1 MSTLLS
7 HFLDH
12 PSVTIDSRDVKA
24 GQIFFAIR
32 GDHFDGNRFVPAA
45 LEAGA
50 ALCVSSD
57 SRYEGREKVIVVPDT
72 LIAIQQLARA
82 YRDTF
87 SIPVLAVTGSNGKTT
102 TKELLARV
110 LATQF
115 NVHVTKGNLNNHLG
129 VPLTLLAMP
138 RETTFTV
145 IEMGANHIGE
155 IYDLCQIARPG
166 FGLIT
171 NIGLAH
177 LEGFGSPQG
186 VRTAKSEL
194 FRFLEEQQGIRFLNM
209 EEESLH
215 FLADQGN
222 KAGLVEISSDDADLY
237 PSASADG
244 YLAYRLGGEIHST
257 HLVGGYNFNNVLA
270 AFSVGRYFG
279 CDTEAMSAAIASYHP
294 DNNRS
299 QRARYRDIDLILDA
313 YNANPSSVA
322 QALNNLS
329 ALPAGRK
336 AVILGDMLELGE
348 DYLRYHR
355 QILMQVRA
363 LGELDHVYL
372 IGPHYSELKA
382 EFPEFDFYGSTEL
395 AAAGIE
401 WPQLSGYTVLI
412 KGSRGLKLETLV
424 H

>member
-1 MSTLLS
+1 MSALLS

-12 PSVTIDSRDVKA
+12 PSVTIDSRDIKA

-32 GDHFDGNRFVPAA
+32 GDHFDGNQFVPAA

-50 ALCVSSD
+50 ALCVASD
-57 SRYEGREKVIVVPDT
+57 ARYEGREKVIVVPDT
-72 LIAIQQLARA
+72 LIAIQHLARA

-102 TKELLARV
+102 TKELLSRV

-138 RETTFTV
+138 RETTFAV
-145 IEMGANHIGE
+145 IEMGANHVGE
-155 IYDLCQIARPG
+155 IYDLCRIARPG
-166 FGLIT
+166 SGLIT
-171 NIGLAH
+171 NIGIAH
-177 LEGFGSPQG
+177 LEGFGGPQG

-194 FRFLEEQQGIRFLNM
+194 FRFLEERQGVRFLNM
-209 EEESLH
+209 EEESLR
-215 FLADQGN
+215 FLAEEDKTGI
-222 KAGLVEISSDDADLY
+222 VEISSNEAGLY
-237 PSASADG
+237 PVASGDG
-244 YLAYRLGGEIHST
+244 YLAYRLGEEICHT
-257 HLVGGYNFNNVLA
+257 HLVGSYNFNNVLA
-270 AFSVGRYFG
+270 AFSIGKYFG
-279 CDTEAMSAAIASYHP
+279 CDPKAMSGAIASYRP

-299 QRARYRDIDLILDA
+299 QRMRYRDADLILDA

-336 AVILGDMLELGE
+336 AAILGDMLELGE

-355 QILMQVRA
+355 QILMQAREA
-363 LGELDHVYL
+363 GTLDRVYL
-372 IGPHYSELKA
+372 VGPHYFELK
-382 EFPEFDFYGSTEL
+382 EDFPEFYFYESTEL
-395 AAAGIE
+395 ALAGIKWE
-401 WPQLSGYTVLI
+401 QLSGYTVLV